1 VARRWRSRALV
12 VVAAVLVAVAGT
24 VVAVA
29 VNLATSADTEWW
41 RPIRAHP
48 LRWTAGGTLAVAV
61 TALFAWWVQRR
72 HDQRSA
78 TPIPAGQQPES
89 WVVDRP
95 AEVQEIV
102 TALLGR
108 ARTTVGITTAV
119 QGAGGFGKTT
129 VAKLVR
135 ADRRILRRF
144 DGGIYWVTL
153 GRDVRSKAAIT
164 GKVNQL
170 LSQLDP
176 KASPSFTD
184 PQQAGEYLA
193 AVLAAGPRRLLV
205 LDDVW
210 HPEQV
215 AAFPLGGLR
224 CRRLITTRLT
234 SLVDDCVP
242 VRVDQVTTE
251 QATELLCLGLPAI
264 PADLVH
270 DLVAWTGR
278 WPLLLRLV
286 NKVLVGQHATEPDI
300 GRASAELLEQLHR
313 SGPVRIDELTGAA
326 HELLDVND
334 PEQRRRAVSA
344 TIEASRGLLPA
355 PARGRFLELGIFAED
370 ETIPVTLIA
379 GLWRATGRLDL
390 TETRALCARLHDLAL
405 LSAAGGTVTMHDV
418 VRDFLRQEL
427 DERAPGRIAEL
438 TGILVRAAATGLP
451 REGERTAWWE
461 LDRAERYLRDHLIEH
476 LMSAGLR
483 EDAEEVATDLRWIAT
498 RLDQTGPLGPYMD
511 LHQIDVPRCRQL
523 ALLLGQS
530 AHLLA
535 PTDPE
540 HSRIDILFSRVAHG
554 TNWEVQAER
563 LASGNPRPRIVNRW
577 PLPDLPDPGLRRAIP
592 ARVTSSPVLLGVP
605 KRNWIAA
612 ACDDNSVMV
621 WDVATGS
628 ERLRLAGHTH
638 PVTAMV
644 AAPDGSWFA
653 TAAGDRTVR
662 VWDGMTGRLRYGLS
676 GHPRHATPLAA
687 APGGTWFA
695 SATEDRKVRVWDV
708 ATGKQCAV
716 MAGHTAPITA
726 LIAGFGGHWLA
737 SAARDRSVRIWHP
750 GTGKELRR
758 FLLADEAARVSLVA
772 GPDGRWVAGACT
784 TGMPQVWDLVT
795 RRQRPNLSGFAN
807 TRNALAVAPDGSWLA
822 GLCDDG
828 SVQIWDVPTGL
839 ERVRLP
845 HAVATGAL
853 VADPRGTWVAAAGAD
868 HSVRMW
874 DVRTGAERARFLG
887 HGNDVRALETA
898 SDGSWL
904 ASAAHDGT
912 VRIWDTQAPR
922 VRSRHLGNRI
932 SLTASLVAP
941 DGSWTATVGV
951 DSGLR
956 IWDVDSGGQQRKLD
970 GHLGETDTLVV
981 APDGRWIAA
990 ACGEVVRIWDVRSGQ
1005 EQAQVPTNAKGSP
1018 ALAAGGDWIAVVGDH
1033 RRVRI
1038 WDVRTGEERA
1048 RLFGN
1053 SEPTRALAAG
1063 VEGDCLITVSAKAV
1077 LVWDAFSGLPR
1088 TRLASSEDVGALAAG
1103 PDGTWIAG
1111 ATGQVVRL
1119 WDARTGEVR
1128 AEFAGHSG
1136 PVDQVVASPDGKWL
1150 ATTDHGRSIRT
1161 WDVAMGRR
1169 RATLTGHE
1177 RGGIM
1182 IALHGDRLASAAP
1195 DRTVR
1200 VWDAATGTPLAM
1212 MRVEMLPQTCAW
1224 ALDGRAIVVT
1234 GSAGV
1239 CVFDFRPGALLP

>member
-1 VARRWRSRALV
+1 MI
-12 VVAAVLVAVAGT
+12 VAAVLVALAGT
-24 VVAVA
+24 LAAVT
-29 VNLATSADTEWW
+29 VNLATAADTTWW
-41 RPIRAHP
+41 HPIQAHP
-48 LRWTAGGTLAVAV
+48 LRWTIGGTLAVAV
-61 TALFAWWVQRR
+61 TSVFAWWVHRR
-72 HDQRSA
+72 HEQRLA
-78 TPIPAGQQPES
+78 TPIPAEQRPES

-95 AEVQEIV
+95 VEVQEII

-164 GKVNQL
+164 GRVNQL

-176 KASPSFTD
+176 KASPSFTE

-210 HPEQV
+210 YPEQV
-215 AAFPLGGLR
+215 AAFPLGGVR
-224 CRRLITTRLT
+224 CRRLITTRLA

-251 QATELLCLGLPAI
+251 QATELLCLGLRTI
-264 PADLVH
+264 PSDLVH

-286 NKVLVGQHATEPDI
+286 NKVLAGQQAIEPDV
-300 GRASAELLEQLHR
+300 GRAAAELLDQLHR
-313 SGPVRIDELTGAA
+313 SGPVRIDELTGAV

-344 TIEASRGLLPA
+344 TIEASRGLLPTA
-355 PARGRFLELGIFAED
+355 ARRRFLELGIFAED
-370 ETIPVTLIA
+370 ETVPVTLIA
-379 GLWRATGRLDL
+379 GLWKATGRLDL
-390 TETRALCARLHDLAL
+390 TETRALCARLDDLAL

-427 DERAPGRIAEL
+427 DDSDPGKIREL
-438 TGILVRAAATGLP
+438 NEILVRAAAAELP
-451 REGERTAWWE
+451 REGEWTAWWE
-461 LDRAERYLRDHLIEH
+461 LDRTERYFRDHLVEH
-476 LMSAGLR
+476 LLSAGLR
-483 EDAEEVATDLRWIAT
+483 EAAEKVITDLRWIAT
-498 RLDQTGPLGPYMD
+498 RLDQAGPLGPYLD
-511 LHQIDVPRCRQL
+511 LSQVDARRCRRL

-540 HSRIDILFSRVAHG
+540 YSRIDILFSRVAHG
-554 TNWEVQAER
+554 TDWESQAER
-563 LASGNPRPRIVNRW
+563 LALASSHPRLVNRW
-577 PLPDLPDPGLRRAIP
+577 PLPDLPDPGLRRAIS
-592 ARVTSSPVLLGVP
+592 ARVTASPVLLAVP
-605 KRNWIAA
+605 KRNSIAA
-612 ACDDNSVMV
+612 ACEDNSVVV
-621 WDVATGS
+621 WDVTTGS
-628 ERLRLAGHTH
+628 ERLKLTGHAR
-638 PVTAMV
+638 PVTAMAV
-644 AAPDGSWFA
+644 APDGSWFV

-662 VWDGMTGRLRYGLS
+662 VWDGMTGQLRYGLE
-676 GHPRHATPLAA
+676 GHPRDTTPLIA
-687 APGGTWFA
+687 APSGTWFA
-695 SATEDRKVRVWDV
+695 TATEDRKVRVWDV
-708 ATGKQCAV
+708 VTGEQCAV

-726 LIAGFGGHWLA
+726 LIAGFDGRWLA

-758 FLLADEAARVSLVA
+758 FSLTYETGRVSLVT
-772 GPDGRWVAGACT
+772 GRDGRWIAGACGA
-784 TGMPQVWDLVT
+784 GMPQIWDLVAHG
-795 RRQRPNLSGFAN
+795 RRRVLSGFAN
-807 TRNALAVAPDGSWLA
+807 TRNALAAAPDGSWLA

-853 VADPRGTWVAAAGAD
+853 AADPDGVWLAAAGEG

-874 DVRTGAERARFLG
+874 DVRTGVERARFLG
-887 HGNDVRALETA
+887 HGNDVRALVTA
-898 SDGSWL
+898 PDGSWL

-912 VRIWDTQAPR
+912 VRIWDAQTTR
-922 VRSRHLGNRI
+922 ERTRHLGNR
-932 SLTASLVAP
+932 LRLAASLVAP
-941 DGSWTATVGV
+941 DGSWIATVGD
-951 DSGLR
+951 DSGLG
-956 IWDVDSGGQQRKLD
+956 IWDVGTGERKRELD
-970 GHLGETDTLVV
+970 AHLGETDTLAV

-990 ACGEVVRIWDVRSGQ
+990 ACGEAVRIWDVRSGQ
-1005 EQAQVPTNAKGSP
+1005 EQTQVPTNARGAP
-1018 ALAAGGDWIAVVGDH
+1018 ALAAGTDWIAVVGDQ

-1048 RLFGN
+1048 RLAGN
-1053 SEPTRALAAG
+1053 SEPTRFMAAG
-1063 VEGDCLITVSAKAV
+1063 GGGDFLITGSAKAV
-1077 LVWDAFSGLPR
+1077 HVWDLVRGLPR
-1088 TRLASSEDVGALAAG
+1088 VKLAGSEGVGRLVAA

-1111 ATGQVVRL
+1111 AAGRTVRL
-1119 WDARTGEVR
+1119 WDAKTGDVK
-1128 AEFAGHSG
+1128 AEFAGHAD
-1136 PVDQVVASPDGKWL
+1136 PVDRVVASPDGKWL
-1150 ATTDHGRSIRT
+1150 ASTDRGRTIRT
-1161 WDVAMGRR
+1161 WDVATGRE

-1177 RGGIM
+1177 TSGVV
-1182 IALHGDRLASAAP
+1182 IAPHGDRLASVAP

-1200 VWDAATGTPLAM
+1200 VWNASTGRPLAV
-1212 MRVEMLPQTCAW
+1212 MRVEMLPQACAW
-1224 ALDGRAIVVT
+1224 ALGGRAIVVA

-1239 CVFDFRPGALLP
+1239 CVFDFRPGTPSR